1 MKKSIFGLITLA
13 IAALLYGAN
22 YNPSKTVSIETNKCH
37 DYQKLMRAYNNL
49 LHRVWIDRPGYVE
62 EVLSETR
69 EFVVLDSL
77 LNSDWDDI
85 FIFYDVKDSID
96 YHHNLK
102 KEL

>member
-1 MKKSIFGLITLA
+1 
-13 IAALLYGAN
+13 
-22 YNPSKTVSIETNKCH
+22 
-37 DYQKLMRAYNNL
+37 MRAYNNL

-96 YHHNLK
+96 YHHILK